1 MALQG
6 LLCSIDSF
14 LSFVARFVSFRF
26 VSSRLV
32 SSRLVYGVI
41 KWYVQLKSLLKIYH
55 NKRQGGCSL
64 NSKSDSYLRTYG
76 TGQYNIEIKWQRIFD
91 AE

>member
-6 LLCSIDSF
+6 LLCPIDSF

-32 SSRLVYGVI
+32 YGVI
-41 KWYVQLKSLLKIYH
+41 KWYVKLRGLLKIYITSD
-55 NKRQGGCSL
+55 KATFF
-64 NSKSDSYLRTYG
+64 NSKSYNYVRTS
-76 TGQYNIEIKWQRIFD
+76 
-91 AE
+91 

>member
-14 LSFVARFVSFRF
+14 LSFVARFVSFRL

-32 SSRLVYGVI
+32 SSRLWCDKMVC
-41 KWYVQLKSLLKIYH
+41 KIEEFVE
-55 NKRQGGCSL
+55 
-64 NSKSDSYLRTYG
+64 
-76 TGQYNIEIKWQRIFD
+76 NIP
-91 AE
+91 

>member
-6 LLCSIDSF
+6 LLCPIDSF
-14 LSFVARFVSFRF
+14 LSFVARF

-41 KWYVQLKSLLKIYH
+41 KWYVKLRSLLKIYN
-55 NKRQGGCSL
+55 NKATFFKFKVVQ
-64 NSKSDSYLRTYG
+64 LRTYVRLA
-76 TGQYNIEIKWQRIFD
+76 EI
-91 AE
+91 

>member
-26 VSSRLV
+26 VSFRFVSSRLV
-32 SSRLVYGVI
+32 SFRLVYGVI
-41 KWYVQLKSLLKIYH
+41 KWYVKLKSLLKIYH
-55 NKRQGGCSL
+55 NNKRQGVVL
-64 NSKSDSYLRTYG
+64 YKFKVVQLPMYLRLA
-76 TGQYNIEIKWQRIFD
+76 EI
-91 AE
+91 

>member
-26 VSSRLV
+26 VSSRLWCDKMV
-32 SSRLVYGVI
+32 C
-41 KWYVQLKSLLKIYH
+41 KIEEFVE
-55 NKRQGGCSL
+55 
-64 NSKSDSYLRTYG
+64 
-76 TGQYNIEIKWQRIFD
+76 NIP
-91 AE
+91 

>member
-32 SSRLVYGVI
+32 SS
-41 KWYVQLKSLLKIYH
+41 LKMVCKIEEFVE
-55 NKRQGGCSL
+55 
-64 NSKSDSYLRTYG
+64 
-76 TGQYNIEIKWQRIFD
+76 NIP
-91 AE
+91 

>member
-14 LSFVARFVSFRF
+14 LSFVARFVSFR
-26 VSSRLV
+26 LV

-41 KWYVQLKSLLKIYH
+41 KWYVKLKSLLKIYH
-55 NKRQGGCSL
+55 NNKRQGVVL
-64 NSKSDSYLRTYG
+64 YKFKVVQLPTYVL
-76 TGQYNIEIKWQRIFD
+76 TSS
-91 AE
+91 

>member
-26 VSSRLV
+26 VSSRLSCDKMV
-32 SSRLVYGVI
+32 RVC
-41 KWYVQLKSLLKIYH
+41 KIEEFVE
-55 NKRQGGCSL
+55 
-64 NSKSDSYLRTYG
+64 
-76 TGQYNIEIKWQRIFD
+76 NIP
-91 AE
+91 